1 MHYFK
6 LHINDY
12 AQATAHL
19 TLIEDAVYTR
29 LLRKY
34 YADEKPLPADV
45 ERLQRLVGAR
55 SREEKA
61 AVQTVLAEFFFR
73 DGDFFRNKRADDEL
87 VEYASK
93 SLKAKDS
100 AHARWMRTHTERK
113 VDAMPTQ
120 SEGNANHKPITNNQ
134 EPITSTNRRSNTR
147 KRVDRPDDVTE
158 SVWEA
163 WVELRNSKRAPI
175 SDVAVDKI
183 RKEAAKASMSL
194 DAALEMCCARGW
206 QGFNAEWVD
215 KRDKK
220 EAAMD
225 FLLGRA
231 DAAGN
236 RIVEPAPWDVID
248 EPKRIL

>member
-45 ERLQRLVGAR
+45 DRLQRLVGAR

-73 DGDFFRNKRADDEL
+73 DGDFFRNKRADEEL
-87 VEYASK
+87 AEYEAK

-100 AHARWMRTHTERK
+100 AHARWMRTHTERN

-120 SEGNANHKPITNNQ
+120 SEGNANHKPITNNHKKEREKANRGSRLDPAAVLTPEYEDFCRQ
-134 EPITSTNRRSNTR
+134 E
-147 KRVDRPDDVTE
+147 RPDLDPRVTFE
-158 SVWEA
+158 RFKDYWISIGGDKG
-163 WVELRNSKRAPI
+163 SKRDWLATWRNWVRNER
-175 SDVAVDKI
+175 SQK
-183 RKEAAKASMSL
+183 KSL
-194 DAALEMCCARGW
+194 DDSWARKMAALNTIDM
-206 QGFNAEWVD
+206 
-215 KRDKK
+215 
-220 EAAMD
+220 EANHGNP
-225 FLLGRA
+225 LLPQ
-231 DAAGN
+231 DP
-236 RIVEPAPWDVID
+236 VPF
-248 EPKRIL
+248 

>member
-1 MHYFK
+1 MEIAVHYFK

-61 AVQTVLAEFFFR
+61 AVQTVIAEFFFR
-73 DGDFFRNKRADDEL
+73 DGDFFRNKRADEEL
-87 VEYASK
+87 SEYEAK

-100 AHARWMRTHTERK
+100 AHARWMRTHTERN

-134 EPITSTNRRSNTR
+134 SSTTTRSR
-147 KRVDRPDDVTE
+147 KVAIDRPDEVTE
-158 SVWEA
+158 QTWNDYLQ
-163 WVELRNSKRAPI
+163 LRKQKRA
-175 SDVAVDKI
+175 DLTAT
-183 RKEAAKASMSL
+183 AL
-194 DAALEMCCARGW
+194 DALKREARKAGWSLEAVLRECIVRGW
-206 QGFNAEWVD
+206 TGFKAEWID
-215 KRDKK
+215 KPSSKK
-220 EAAMD
+220 ESDKFWDRVNGLTTEVNHGNA
-225 FLLGRA
+225 LLPQ
-231 DAAGN
+231 DP
-236 RIVEPAPWDVID
+236 VPF
-248 EPKRIL
+248 